1 MSGKNYYNRLY
12 FNGKDLSEFGLKCSG
27 DGVFNAPE
35 KDYTVYEVPGR
46 NGDIYV
52 SNGRYKNISVTYPC
66 FVIGHGED
74 KFADFALKMQGL
86 RAWLLKPDTYVRI
99 EDTYH
104 PDEYRMGVFQEGI
117 DLEAQYLQSGEFDLT
132 FQCKPQRFL
141 KSGEKII
148 KFEGDTTF
156 ENTDAI
162 YNPTPFASKP
172 MIHIVRKTEGVGVTL
187 NIGAGF
193 VDINAVCPYG
203 DIIIDCE
210 RMDAYTGPTVEDA
223 ASVNPYIL
231 MDSFPEID
239 PGKNEVWRSNIDYV
253 EVIPRWWVL

>member
-1 MSGKNYYNRLY
+1 MTRYFEYGEEEVAYLKARDAKLAAAIDAVGHVNREMMDEGDLFAAVVHHIIGQQISSAAQATVWARLREALGEVTPASVCDATPEQLQSCGTTFKKVGYIKN
-12 FNGKDLSEFGLKCSG
+12 
-27 DGVFNAPE
+27 
-35 KDYTVYEVPGR
+35 
-46 NGDIYV
+46 
-52 SNGRYKNISVTYPC
+52 
-66 FVIGHGED
+66 
-74 KFADFALKMQGL
+74 FAEQ
-86 RAWLLKPDTYVRI
+86 V
-99 EDTYH
+99 
-104 PDEYRMGVFQEGI
+104 
-117 DLEAQYLQSGEFDLT
+117 QSGEFDLT

-187 NIGAGF
+187 NIGVGF

-210 RMDAYTGPTVEDA
+210 RMDAYTGPTVEDTV
-223 ASVNPYIL
+223 SVNPYIL

-239 PGKNEVWRSNIDYV
+239 PGKNEVWRNNIDYV
-253 EVIPRWWVL
+253 EIIPRWWVL